1 VVLIKGLLFPKQR
14 LLLRTD
20 HHCI

>member
-20 HHCI
+20 HCI